1 MRRDRR
7 GLTVPRGLMG
17 QVRLHARVIPI
28 WLVGVIA
35 LGVWLTAGCAT
46 KGELE
51 EIKKEIRASA
61 ARVEVFRGETQT
73 DIEATEK
80 QIDEKLAELQ
90 RSLHAQAD
98 AIEEKLRQL
107 TQELTTQAVALAG
120 LVEDVKDKLVREDTL
135 AREMAELGVAVH
147 RVSQSLRRFLQTQE
161 AQLKDTLRQVQSAL
175 KDVVGEEKPSQ
186 EEPK

>member
-7 GLTVPRGLMG
+7 GLIVPLGLMG
-17 QVRLHARVIPI
+17 QVRPHARAVPI
-28 WLVGVIA
+28 WLVGVIV

-51 EIKKEIRASA
+51 EIKKEIQASV
-61 ARVEVFRGETQT
+61 ARVEAFRGETQT
-73 DIEATEK
+73 DIEATK
-80 QIDEKLAELQ
+80 KRIDEKLAELQ

-120 LVEDVKDKLVREDTL
+120 LVEDVKDKLAREDTL
-135 AREMAELGVAVH
+135 AREMAELGVAVQ
-147 RVSQSLRRFLQTQE
+147 RVSQSLRQFLQTQE

-175 KDVVGEEKPSQ
+175 KNVVGEENPSQ

>member
-7 GLTVPRGLMG
+7 GLTVPLGLIG
-17 QVRLHARVIPI
+17 QVRLHARAIPI
-28 WLVGVIA
+28 WLVGGIA
-35 LGVWLTAGCAT
+35 LGVWFTAGCAT

-51 EIKKEIRASA
+51 EIKKEIQASA
-61 ARVEVFRGETQT
+61 ARVEAFRGETQA
-73 DIEATEK
+73 DIEATKK

-120 LVEDVKDKLVREDTL
+120 LVEDVKDKLAREDTL

-147 RVSQSLRRFLQTQE
+147 RVSQSLRQFLQTQE
-161 AQLKDTLRQVQSAL
+161 AQLKDTLRQEQSA
-175 KDVVGEEKPSQ
+175 
-186 EEPK
+186 